1 MKWKDSDESLEAQ
14 VEAGGEYEEE
24 YSPLRA
30 RKIDLGARLASILT
44 RPGVWLIIAALAI
57 LVLISMFVGSGGDD
71 SALHSGANQRLQQL
85 ESRVASLEK
94 ISESMKELQ
103 ENQQTVQ
110 PLMVRLDRLESSIA
124 KRISDLDKQFKQFKA
139 TRPSGGSSKG
149 PPASAKKQSSK
160 QVVKT
165 HVVQKGDTLY
175 SISKQFG
182 LSLTQLMK
190 LNKLSKGD
198 AIYPGQKLTVR
209 P

>member
-1 MKWKDSDESLEAQ
+1 MKWKDSDEGLETE
-14 VEAGGEYEEE
+14 VEAGGAYEED

-30 RKIDLGARLASILT
+30 GKTDLGARLASILT
-44 RPGVWLIIAALAI
+44 RPGVWMIIAALAL
-57 LVLISMFVGSGGDD
+57 LVLISMFIRSDGDD
-71 SALHSGANQRLQQL
+71 SALHSGANQRLQLL
-85 ESRVASLEK
+85 ESRVASLER
-94 ISESMKELQ
+94 ISESVKELQ
-103 ENQQTVQ
+103 ENQQAVQ

-124 KRISDLDKQFKQFKA
+124 KRISDLEKQFKQFKSI
-139 TRPSGGSSKG
+139 RPDGGSSKSPT
-149 PPASAKKQSSK
+149 PPANKQSSK

-165 HVVQKGDTLY
+165 HVIQKGDTLY

-182 LSLTQLMK
+182 LSVTQLMK